1 MEQIIEGGDS
11 SRPPSCTEKKVV
23 FSVFKYFPYGGLQLD
38 LMRMAQ
44 EFVSRGIKVVVYCM
58 SCDIEQIPEGM
69 EFRKLPAKGWSNHSR
84 ARNFEKKL
92 RKELEN
98 ESFFAHIAFNRLTP
112 ADWYFAADMPF
123 VESAKRSFL
132 QKLLPRYRT
141 FAAMEKELFHPE
153 NKTKIFCI
161 TNAQQRDF
169 QRLYDTPS
177 ERIYQL
183 PPGIDEKFANA
194 LSLREKRDEIRSKLG
209 IHEDE
214 TLLIQV
220 SSAFRTKGV
229 DRSIAALAFLPESI
243 RCKTRLLVAG
253 KGDPSAYIKFANRC
267 GVGRQV
273 IFAGGRSD
281 VPELIAAADLMI
293 HPARN
298 EAAGAVLLESLA
310 CGTPVLCSANCG
322 FSPMVK
328 EAGSLVLPKLFRQKI
343 LNRTL
348 MVALSTPDKIA
359 DLQQA
364 AENYGRNGDFYRR
377 AKYAVDLITGC

>member
-1 MEQIIEGGDS
+1 M
-11 SRPPSCTEKKVV
+11 

-273 IFAGGRSD
+273 IFAGG
-281 VPELIAAADLMI
+281 
-293 HPARN
+293 
-298 EAAGAVLLESLA
+298 
-310 CGTPVLCSANCG
+310 
-322 FSPMVK
+322 
-328 EAGSLVLPKLFRQKI
+328 
-343 LNRTL
+343 
-348 MVALSTPDKIA
+348 
-359 DLQQA
+359 
-364 AENYGRNGDFYRR
+364 
-377 AKYAVDLITGC
+377 